1 MAKKVSLKQY
11 EKQLKEHNFNWF
23 GDIEMSTGSEIPAE
37 TKAQY
42 EKIEDSIVEN
52 SLISRMHSELY
63 DAYLVYATMDGPKP
77 RLVEAGKENG
87 KIVYK
92 IIHDNKDGLIFD
104 WRKQH
109 VRI

>member
-1 MAKKVSLKQY
+1 
-11 EKQLKEHNFNWF
+11 
-23 GDIEMSTGSEIPAE
+23 
-37 TKAQY
+37 
-42 EKIEDSIVEN
+42 
-52 SLISRMHSELY
+52 
-63 DAYLVYATMDGPKP
+63 MDGPKP
-77 RLVEAGKENG
+77 KLVEAGKENG